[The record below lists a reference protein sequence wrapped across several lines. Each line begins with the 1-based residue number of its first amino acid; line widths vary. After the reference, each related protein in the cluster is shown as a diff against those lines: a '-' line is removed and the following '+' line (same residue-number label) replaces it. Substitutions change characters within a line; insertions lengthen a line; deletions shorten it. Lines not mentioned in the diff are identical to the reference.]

1 MLSTSRRSDSQV
13 VPANLAIYGSGANA
27 HFTVSEL
34 RRCLFLALQKHR
46 FASIYILTE
55 AQHNTLLRGEK
66 YDYVVDTKSSLLVS
80 SDLVTLSS
88 NHLLLK
94 SPFLR
99 CETLYI
105 SFISSRTDYMDYEI
119 HAQLPAS
126 SRKEQQ
132 RLGGGL
138 NAWI

>member
-66 YDYVVDTKSSLLVS
+66 YDYVVDTLLVS

-88 NHLLLK
+88 DHLQLLK
-94 SPFLR
+94 SLFLR
-99 CETLYI
+99 CEALYI